1 MVSLC
6 RIGLSWYVWLTV
18 CMTYSTDWYDK
29 QIAATYKLVRRT
41 GWYAIGV
48 GTSQLS
54 WLDSVGVLDAWD
66 EEPLI
71 SGNILH
77 WISPSYDAHG
87 FFLHLLWHNKKND
100 SCFDR
105 IISHITKW
113 VTLDKSFAQQMCSD
127 FCYAFFY
134 VFINSFHLEFDKYV
148 MMT

>member
-1 MVSLC
+1 MYDLQ
-6 RIGLSWYVWLTV
+6 YVWLTV

-87 FFLHLLWHNKKND
+87 FFLHLLWHNKKMTVVLIG
-100 SCFDR
+100 SYL
-105 IISHITKW
+105 ISQNEWHLTNLLHNKGVLIF
-113 VTLDKSFAQQMCSD
+113 VVQ
-127 FCYAFFY
+127 FFY